1 MLSRMAKC
9 PALTP
14 KALDLIQQLMREGS
28 CWTRTPDHLVGAA
41 RPVNG

>member
-28 CWTRTPDHLVGAA
+28 CRTPDHLVGAA